1 MQTDLSRRTDRCLA
15 TISLADARTA
25 TLSVPGLAM
34 ALSEP
39 ALADGLRTRGPWED
53 LRLERPG
60 RALFSAGGP
69 SGAAFGPALAAD
81 AVAESIGAH
90 DRVAVLFTGTAAE
103 RVLVAHAA
111 ATCQADGRDLLVV
124 VPEGAGPPEASSR
137 AIAALPLLARLA
149 RGVDI
154 QLVEPSVLERSPA
167 WRPAGPATAQ
177 YEVGL
182 PAALHVARDWNAG
195 VVLVGGG
202 ADEVFARAHYPGRD
216 LARALV
222 RGVPPAV
229 VAGLAAR
236 AYRTTCAGS
245 LAEPH
250 RQAVIDAS
258 AEWRAGRLACDR
270 QGWMAAVGAAAA
282 DRCPL
287 AGQPW
292 YDDAGDALPPVAA
305 PLLQP
310 ALIHALT
317 RTGSPATA
325 VQLVPLHLTAVMWL
339 APSIATFRPAP
350 WHDLPLMAAAGLVER
365 VRIPA
370 LGSAQLSAALSGIE
384 LWLRPAT
391 K

>member
-1 MQTDLSRRTDRCLA
+1 MQTDLSRGTGRCVA
-15 TISLADARTA
+15 TIGLADARTA

-39 ALADGLRTRGPWED
+39 ALVDGLRAGGPWED
-53 LRLERPG
+53 LRLEGASRT
-60 RALFSAGGP
+60 LSSAG
-69 SGAAFGPALAAD
+69 SAFGPALAAD

-90 DRVAVLFTGTAAE
+90 DRVAVLFTGTPAE

-111 ATCQADGRDLLVV
+111 VACQADGRDLLVV
-124 VPEGAGPPEASSR
+124 LPEGAGPPEASSR

-154 QLVEPSVLERSPA
+154 QLVEPSVMERSQA
-167 WRPAGPATAQ
+167 WRPAGPATAR

-195 VVLVGGG
+195 VVLVGGD

-216 LARALV
+216 LARGLV

-236 AYRTTCAGS
+236 AYRTTCADS

-258 AEWRAGRLACDR
+258 AEWKAGQLTRDR
-270 QGWMAAVGAAAA
+270 QGWMAAVGTAAAA
-282 DRCPL
+282 RCLL
-287 AGQPW
+287 ANQPW
-292 YDDAGDALPPVAA
+292 YDETGDALPPIAA

-310 ALIHALT
+310 ALIQALT
-317 RTGSPATA
+317 RTASRASVA
-325 VQLVPLHLTAVMWL
+325 QLVPPHLTAVMWL
-339 APSIATFRPAP
+339 APSIATLHPAP
-350 WHDLPLMAAAGLVER
+350 WHDLPLMADAGLVDR
-365 VRIPA
+365 ARIPTH
-370 LGSAQLSAALSGIE
+370 GSAPLSAALSGIE
-384 LWLRPAT
+384 SWLRSAT